1 MLIKKMNQNL
11 KDLQIKIEYTFKDEN
26 KLFRALTHR
35 SYLNEH
41 RDENLQSNETYEF
54 LGDSILEFWISDKL
68 FRQFPQFDEGDLTN
82 LRSLIVCTQN
92 LSLIASDIDLGNFVI
107 LSKGEERHG
116 GRTNQS
122 ILADTFESI
131 LGSIYLDDGII
142 PAFKFLDK
150 TLSKS
155 ISKLSSKQIYKD
167 PKSLF
172 QEIAQSKR
180 GITPKYQTISESGPD
195 HQKNFEVA
203 VYIGEELIA
212 TGSGNSKQKAEED
225 ASIKATKNLT
235 NLV

>member
-1 MLIKKMNQNL
+1 MNQNL
-11 KDLQIKIEYTFKDEN
+11 KDLQTKIGYVFKDEK
-26 KLFRALTHR
+26 KLIKALTHR
-35 SYLNEH
+35 SYINEH
-41 RDENLQSNETYEF
+41 RDENLQSNETCEF

-68 FRQFPQFDEGDLTN
+68 FHQFPQFDEGDLTN

-92 LSLIASDIDLGNFVI
+92 LSLVASDIDLGNFI
-107 LSKGEERHG
+107 MLSKGEERHG

-122 ILADTFESI
+122 ILADTFEAI
-131 LGSIYLDDGII
+131 LGSIYLDNGIT

-150 TLSKS
+150 TLSLS

-172 QEIAQSKR
+172 QEIAQSKK
-180 GITPKYQTISESGPD
+180 GITPRYQTVNESGPD

-203 VYIGEELIA
+203 VYIGEDLIT

-225 ASIKATKNLT
+225 ASIKATKILT

>member
-1 MLIKKMNQNL
+1 MNQNF
-11 KDLQIKIEYTFKDEN
+11 KDLQVKIDYTFKDEN
-26 KLFRALTHR
+26 KLVKALTHR
-35 SYLNEH
+35 SYINEH

-68 FRQFPQFDEGDLTN
+68 FRQFPQFNEGDLTN

-92 LSLIASDIDLGNFVI
+92 LSLIASNINLGNFI
-107 LSKGEERHG
+107 MLSKGEERHG

-122 ILADTFESI
+122 ILADTFEAI
-131 LGSIYLDDGII
+131 LGSIYLDDGIV

-150 TLSKS
+150 TLTES

-180 GITPKYQTISESGPD
+180 GITPKYQTVSESGPD

-203 VYIGEELIA
+203 VYVGEELVA
-212 TGSGNSKQKAEED
+212 TGCGNSKQKAEED
-225 ASIKATKNLT
+225 ASLNATKIFQNQ
-235 NLV
+235 V

>member
-1 MLIKKMNQNL
+1 MNQNL
-11 KDLQIKIEYTFKDEN
+11 KDLQKKIDYFFKDEN
-26 KLFRALTHR
+26 KLIHALTHR
-35 SYLNEH
+35 SYINEH
-41 RDENLQSNETYEF
+41 RGENLQSNETYEF

-68 FRQFPQFDEGDLTN
+68 FHQFPQFDEGDLTN

-92 LSLIASDIDLGNFVI
+92 LALISLNIKLSDFIM
-107 LSKGEERHG
+107 LSKGEEKHG

-131 LGSIYLDDGII
+131 LGSIYLDGGIDY
-142 PAFKFLDK
+142 AFKFLEK
-150 TLSKS
+150 TINES

-180 GITPKYQTISESGPD
+180 GVTPKYQTTSESGPD

-203 VYIGEELIA
+203 VYVGEELIA
-212 TGSGNSKQKAEED
+212 KGNGNSKQKAEED
-225 ASIKATKNLT
+225 ASIKATKIFT

>member
-1 MLIKKMNQNL
+1 MNQNL
-11 KDLQIKIEYTFKDEN
+11 KDLQTKIGYSFKDEN
-26 KLFRALTHR
+26 KLIHGLTHR
-35 SYLNEH
+35 SYINEH
-41 RDENLQSNETYEF
+41 RSEKLESNETYEF

-68 FRQFPQFDEGDLTN
+68 FHQFPEFNEGDLTN

-92 LSLIASDIDLGNFVI
+92 LAIISTEINLDDFIM

-122 ILADTFESI
+122 ILADTFEAI
-131 LGSIYLDDGII
+131 IGSIYLDGGIT
-142 PAFKFLDK
+142 PVFKFLEK
-150 TLSKS
+150 TLKKS

-167 PKSLF
+167 PKSVF

-180 GITPKYQTISESGPD
+180 GITPKYQTVSESGPD

-203 VYIGEELIA
+203 VYIDEELIA

-225 ASIKATKNLT
+225 ASIKATKILT

>member
-1 MLIKKMNQNL
+1 MNQNL
-11 KDLQIKIEYTFKDEN
+11 EDLQTKINYTFKDKN
-26 KLFRALTHR
+26 KLFKALTHR

-41 RDENLQSNETYEF
+41 RDKKLPSNETYEF

-92 LSLIASDIDLGNFVI
+92 LSLIASNMDLGNFI
-107 LSKGEERHG
+107 MLSKGEERHG

-122 ILADTFESI
+122 ILADTFEAI

-142 PAFKFLDK
+142 PAFNFLDK
-150 TLSKS
+150 TLSQS
-155 ISKLSSKQIYKD
+155 ISDLSSKQIYKD

-203 VYIGEELIA
+203 VYVGEDLIA

-225 ASIKATKNLT
+225 ASIKATKILS

>member
-1 MLIKKMNQNL
+1 MNQNL
-11 KDLQIKIEYTFKDEN
+11 KDLQKKINYTFKDEN

-35 SYLNEH
+35 SYINEH
-41 RDENLQSNETYEF
+41 RGENLPSNETYEF

-68 FRQFPQFDEGDLTN
+68 FNQFPQFNEGDLTN

-92 LSLIASDIDLGNFVI
+92 LSLVASNIELGNFI
-107 LSKGEERHG
+107 MLSKGEERHG
-116 GRTNQS
+116 GRVNQS
-122 ILADTFESI
+122 ILADTFEAV
-131 LGSIYLDDGII
+131 LGSIYLDNGIT
-142 PAFKFLDK
+142 PAFSFLEN
-150 TLSKS
+150 TLSQS
-155 ISKLSSKQIYKD
+155 ISELASKQIYKD

-172 QEIAQSKR
+172 QEIAQSKK

-203 VYIGEELIA
+203 VYVGEDLIA

-225 ASIKATKNLT
+225 ASIKATKILS

>member
-1 MLIKKMNQNL
+1 MNQNL
-11 KDLQIKIEYTFKDEN
+11 KDLQTKIGYTFKDEN
-26 KLFRALTHR
+26 KLVKALTHR
-35 SYLNEH
+35 SYINEH
-41 RDENLQSNETYEF
+41 RDENLQSNETCEF

-92 LSLIASDIDLGNFVI
+92 LSLIASDIDLGSFI
-107 LSKGEERHG
+107 MLSKGEERHG

-122 ILADTFESI
+122 IMADTFEAI

-150 TLSKS
+150 TLNES

-180 GITPKYQTISESGPD
+180 GITPKYQTVSESGPD

-203 VYIGEELIA
+203 VYVGEDLIA

-225 ASIKATKNLT
+225 ASIKATKILT

>member
-1 MLIKKMNQNL
+1 MNQNL
-11 KDLQIKIEYTFKDEN
+11 KDLQIKIGYSFKDEH
-26 KLFRALTHR
+26 KLFIALTHR
-35 SYLNEH
+35 SYINEH
-41 RDENLQSNETYEF
+41 KNENLQSNETYEF
-54 LGDSILEFWISDKL
+54 LGDSILEFWISDRL
-68 FRQFPQFDEGDLTN
+68 FHQFPQFNEGNLTN

-92 LSLIASDIDLGNFVI
+92 LSLISIEINLDDFIM

-116 GRTNQS
+116 GRSNQS

-131 LGSIYLDDGII
+131 LGSIYLDGGIT

-150 TLSKS
+150 TLKQS
-155 ISKLSSKQIYKD
+155 IVKLSSKQIYKD

-180 GITPKYQTISESGPD
+180 GVTPKYQTISESGPD
-195 HQKNFEVA
+195 HQKSFKVA
-203 VYIGEELIA
+203 VYVGEELIT

-225 ASIKATKNLT
+225 ASIKATKILT

>member
-1 MLIKKMNQNL
+1 MNQNL
-11 KDLQIKIEYTFKDEN
+11 KNLQTKIGYSFKDET
-26 KLFRALTHR
+26 KLVHALTHR

-41 RDENLQSNETYEF
+41 RDEKLQSNETYEF
-54 LGDSILEFWISDKL
+54 LGDSILEFWISDRL
-68 FRQFPQFDEGDLTN
+68 FHQFPDFDEGDLTN

-92 LSLIASDIDLGNFVI
+92 LSLIATKINLGDFI
-107 LSKGEERHG
+107 MLSKGEERHG
-116 GRTNQS
+116 GRTNTS

-131 LGSIYLDDGII
+131 LGSIYLDTGIEL
-142 PAFKFLDK
+142 AFKFLDK
-150 TLSKS
+150 TLTQS
-155 ISKLSSKQIYKD
+155 ITELSSKQIYKD

-203 VYIGEELIA
+203 VYVGEDLIA
-212 TGSGNSKQKAEED
+212 EGSGNSKQKAEED
-225 ASIKATKNLT
+225 ASIKATKILT